1 MTVPICVPESAP
13 AASRGL
19 LGTLT
24 EAAITFGGLVASL
37 TCGAL
42 SGAPAGWRWLL
53 GPAALPAALQL
64 VGFAFMSQTPRLLI
78 SRGRDA
84 QAHDVRHRIRGGGK
98 HVQDEH
104 EAIKADLDAQEQLF
118 QQVSGVN
125 TVIYYSANIT
135 TLAAP
140 ATCTCT
146 CVCGF
151 CFRNLAVGPAN
162 GSCMPIVSSHNS
174 SEAAGRCADTAA
186 LGVGGLTWAP
196 NWRPTYAW
204 LPITGMLL
212 YITPFSPGLGAMP
225 WTITV
230 ESFPVWARS
239 TCISITTAV
248 NWSFNLLVS
257 LTFLPLAHALTHQ
270 GTFFYLFFGCTVGG
284 LAVFFVT
291 VPETGTVQLE
301 EMPMLFSQPWGLH
314 EPGRER
320 APQQAKGLL

>member
-24 EAAITFGGLVASL
+24 EAANH
-37 TCGAL
+37 
-42 SGAPAGWRWLL
+42 
-53 GPAALPAALQL
+53 L

-104 EAIKADLDAQEQLF
+104 EAIKADLDEQEQVLRDPTTRRRAHRLLLQLF

-135 TLAAP
+135 TLAGVRDMVTAIWLSSMTILPSVLAKSVSLTLVDLASRRPILLRSTLAP

-151 CFRNLAVGPAN
+151 CFRNLAAGPAN

-174 SEAAGRCADTAA
+174 SEAAGRGADTAA

-196 NWRPTYAW
+196 NWRPIYAW

-257 LTFLPLAHALTHQ
+257 LTFLPLAHSPHAPSGPSSSEPST
-270 GTFFYLFFGCTVGG
+270 
-284 LAVFFVT
+284 AS
-291 VPETGTVQLE
+291 VQQRQLVVE
-301 EMPMLFSQPWGLH
+301 
-314 EPGRER
+314 
-320 APQQAKGLL
+320 QA